1 MGIPRVRTELSVA
14 YIDHNTLQSGFM
26 TPTTTVHPHHRQRSA
41 CATPPGNGICHQV
54 HLERFAKPGK
64 TLIGSDSHT
73 PTAGGIGIII
83 PPSIP
88 MVIYGV
94 SGQQSISKMFMAG
107 IIPGILIAV
116 GLSVMHFF
124 LCRNLKTEGLDWS
137 LKTFIHSLRD
147 GFWSILAPVIIL
159 GGIYAGIF
167 TPTEAAVVAIFYTI
181 LVGIFIHKELTLK
194 SFMAS
199 LKTTSWLTGRVLV
212 LVFTATAFGYL
223 LTSYRI
229 PVEIANWILSFTN
242 NVNLVWFFVVI
253 LLLFLGMFMETLAI
267 IMLVTPVLLPS

>member
-1 MGIPRVRTELSVA
+1 M
-14 YIDHNTLQSGFM
+14 
-26 TPTTTVHPHHRQRSA
+26 
-41 CATPPGNGICHQV
+41 
-54 HLERFAKPGK
+54 
-64 TLIGSDSHT
+64 
-73 PTAGGIGIII
+73 
-83 PPSIP
+83 
-88 MVIYGV
+88 
-94 SGQQSISKMFMAG
+94 
-107 IIPGILIAV
+107 
-116 GLSVMHFF
+116 
-124 LCRNLKTEGLDWS
+124 
-137 LKTFIHSLRD
+137 
-147 GFWSILAPVIIL
+147 
-159 GGIYAGIF
+159 
-167 TPTEAAVVAIFYTI
+167 AIFYTI

-267 IMLVTPVLLPS
+267 IMLVTPVLLPIMTAYGLIRSISASSSSAAAASGSPRRPWAKTCSSLRYRQYFP

>member
-1 MGIPRVRTELSVA
+1 MEFCRVLLGHVRAGIGYAAILACMIFAALTGAAVVT
-14 YIDHNTLQSGFM
+14 I
-26 TPTTTVHPHHRQRSA
+26 SA
-41 CATPPGNGICHQV
+41 IGGIM
-54 HLERFAKPGK
+54 LPIMIKEGYDA
-64 TLIGSDSHT
+64 SDS
-73 PTAGGIGIII
+73 TACVCAGSITGPII
-83 PPSIP
+83 PPSLP
-88 MVIYGV
+88 MVIFGV
-94 SGQQSISKMFMAG
+94 LSGASVTRMFIGGVVPGVITGLVCMLAWYFMNKNKNYALMPKATPREVWTAFKKAFPALMMPVIMMG
-107 IIPGILIAV
+107 GIL
-116 GLSVMHFF
+116 S
-124 LCRNLKTEGLDWS
+124 
-137 LKTFIHSLRD
+137 
-147 GFWSILAPVIIL
+147 
-159 GGIYAGIF
+159 GIF

-267 IMLVTPVLLPS
+267 IMLVTPEGTIAGLEGMDV